1 MKAKLKYQNPGIV
14 FRKNRL
20 LLLILEQLSPL
31 GKKKTTTTTNKI
43 KERKFKIENANT
55 RRYSPENVPFW
66 YMQRKKRKRCKTRQI
81 HVSVATQ

>member
-20 LLLILEQLSPL
+20 LLLILEQFSPL
-31 GKKKTTTTTNKI
+31 GKKKTTTTTNNI
-43 KERKFKIENANT
+43 KEGKFKIENANT

-66 YMQRKKRKRCKTRQI
+66 YMQRKK
-81 HVSVATQ
+81 